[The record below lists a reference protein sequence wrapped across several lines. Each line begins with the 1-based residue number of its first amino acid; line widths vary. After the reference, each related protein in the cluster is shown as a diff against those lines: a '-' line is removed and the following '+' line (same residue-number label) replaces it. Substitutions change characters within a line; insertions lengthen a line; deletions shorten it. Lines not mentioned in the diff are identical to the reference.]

1 MVVVVPR
8 PAPSIALASW
18 LLLATGCPP
27 EPVFL
32 GDAECDYGGPGQP
45 AIALT
50 VAVHYRSFP
59 DGDLDQYE
67 RVRDQVDWLAEWAA
81 RHDLRLEL
89 ALNGYQAE
97 GALAAGEV
105 ERYGQLYAAGHGFGV
120 HHHPTGWETDL
131 TWVDLPAE
139 PTDDDLQRSVDDHR
153 GWIADALDDQG
164 IPYDGGH
171 VRLTG
176 RSAWWDGM
184 MRESGYTSET
194 LDAWSHAAT
203 GGAQE
208 GVDFD
213 LLHPF
218 RWEVGGQAGTLEHD
232 PDVPYVLIPQ
242 HPQIGSMG
250 MGNHLR
256 FDGSLAHLQT
266 LMLLAYLEWRSA
278 VQAGEAPR
286 VWAFGIT
293 VHPELGAT
301 HNADLERFAQFAT
314 DNFLA
319 PTGGP
324 GRCVC
329 AATRDDILESYG
341 AWEADLDGEHPFRY
355 APGEEYPYRLPH
367 LEQVY
372 DAHLIE
378 LHDDQLDRGIRIA
391 ELENMDDPGEG
402 GLDDLVPGDHWLL
415 IWADVEQSV
424 DVDIR
429 RWTDNPSQPLTSAG
443 HGDQA
448 PPGAI
453 PVGSEP
459 VLVILDDER

>member
-1 MVVVVPR
+1 MPL
-8 PAPSIALASW
+8 IALAA
-18 LLLATGCPP
+18 LLMCAAGCPP
-27 EPVFL
+27 DPAFL
-32 GDAECDYGGPGQP
+32 ADAECGYGGAGQP

-59 DGDLDQYE
+59 DGDLDQYA
-67 RVRDQVDWLAEWAA
+67 RVRDQVDWLADWAE

-97 GALAAGEV
+97 GALASAE
-105 ERYGQLYAAGHGFGV
+105 EDRYGELFAAGHGFGV
-120 HHHPTGWETDL
+120 HHHPTEWDADL
-131 TWVDLPAE
+131 TWVDLPTE
-139 PTDDDLQRSVDDHR
+139 PTDEELQRSVDDHR
-153 GWIADALDDQG
+153 SWVGAALDDQG

-176 RSAWWDGM
+176 RTEWWDGM

-203 GGAQE
+203 GGEQV
-208 GVDFD
+208 GIDFD

-218 RWEVGGQAGTLEHD
+218 RWEVAGESGTLEHD
-232 PDVPYVLIPQ
+232 PAVPYVLIPQ
-242 HPQIGSMG
+242 HPQIGAIG
-250 MGNHLR
+250 QGNHLR
-256 FDGSLAHLQT
+256 FDGSLAHVQT
-266 LMLLAYLEWRSA
+266 LMLLAYLEWRAA

-286 VWAFGIT
+286 VWVFGIT

-301 HNADLERFAQFAT
+301 HNDDLERFAEFAR

-324 GRCVC
+324 GRCAC
-329 AATRDDILESYG
+329 AATRDQILESYT
-341 AWEADLDGEHPFRY
+341 AWETDLGVQEPFRF

-367 LEQVY
+367 LDKVY
-372 DAHLIE
+372 DAHLVE
-378 LHDDQLDRGIRIA
+378 LNVDQLDRGVRIA
-391 ELENMDDPGEG
+391 ELENMDDTGEG
-402 GLDDLVPGDHWLL
+402 GVDDLVSGDNWLL
-415 IWADVEQSV
+415 IWADAEEAV

-443 HGDQA
+443 FGDKAQ
-448 PPGAI
+448 PGAI
-453 PVGSEP
+453 PVGQEP
-459 VLVILDDER
+459 VLVILNDEW